1 MTDIMING
9 VSVVSIADYAKR
21 RHLKVAFVQQHM
33 IKGDDQNAPIEPVYK
48 LNRTGMYSIE
58 ELDAAYLTRG
68 SKGITLASMGYLH
81 PAKAAELESRIRE
94 LVGEKLEAETNLQ
107 ASEAELETALQAV
120 DNKQAEL
127 IKYREL
133 LDEQVELIKSLQG
146 DVKRFESLALENG
159 RKAEYSERARTTLAE
174 ALEQHESGHHN

>member
-1 MTDIMING
+1 MTDIVING

-21 RHLKVAFVQQHM
+21 RHLKVTFVQQHM

-81 PAKAAELESRIRE
+81 PTKAAELESRIRE
-94 LVGEKLEAETNLQ
+94 LIGEKESLAKDAMETAENLQ
-107 ASEAELETALQAV
+107 ESETELEEVKSQ
-120 DNKQAEL
+120 L
-127 IKYREL
+127 IRAQRDLDAGRAQYTKL
-133 LDEQVELIKSLQG
+133 LEDC
-146 DVKRFESLALENG
+146 KRLESLALENG

-174 ALEQHESGHHN
+174 ALERHESGHHN